1 MLSLAGPAPAKR
13 RRLLVLS
20 TSKKGK
26 VQPTADQTK
35 SIPAAKGPAA
45 DEPMQ
50 LTKFPPVDQPPM
62 SGGGSQ
68 EVKQHSKIEAKGQRS
83 APGTPALAAGRC
95 TVMVHIKSVVGTKP
109 LLTTGTAVL
118 SETAGQSQREQ
129 RRQGASQRTS
139 HQSASR
145 DVIQEERA
153 KAMPTHF
160 PFKAS
165 KQRPGASDDNNSQ
178 AAGVGSSASI
188 ACKQPEAATAAST
201 PCASLVT
208 GGNGALPEAGCMPR
222 PAPGALLAPCKPTP
236 ADDSTN
242 SFRPSTEGKTVPES
256 GSESQQGQFSVKP
269 LPASLPDDVSNIT
282 DQGQAVPSEV
292 VKMSSTSPEK
302 ECNAAAASGQ
312 PLCATPPE
320 KQSTAAA
327 SGQPLCA
334 TPPRCSADTTTK
346 SPVRQPETLLMVRRL
361 PAILTG
367 SLPTAESL
375 GLQLS
380 MPGKADMLSE
390 SICLL
395 ADIYLPFHS
404 RTSSVQPNIG

>member
-188 ACKQPEAATAAST
+188 ACKQPEAATAPVLHAPLWLQVVMGPCLKQAACHVQHLEHCLHHASQLLLMTAQT
-201 PCASLVT
+201 PLDHQQRERQFLSPGLKANRVSSPSSLCQPVFLMMSAISLTRGRLSLVK
-208 GGNGALPEAGCMPR
+208 L
-222 PAPGALLAPCKPTP
+222 
-236 ADDSTN
+236 
-242 SFRPSTEGKTVPES
+242 
-256 GSESQQGQFSVKP
+256 
-269 LPASLPDDVSNIT
+269 
-282 DQGQAVPSEV
+282 
-292 VKMSSTSPEK
+292 
-302 ECNAAAASGQ
+302 
-312 PLCATPPE
+312 
-320 KQSTAAA
+320 
-327 SGQPLCA
+327 
-334 TPPRCSADTTTK
+334 
-346 SPVRQPETLLMVRRL
+346 
-361 PAILTG
+361 
-367 SLPTAESL
+367 
-375 GLQLS
+375 
-380 MPGKADMLSE
+380 
-390 SICLL
+390 
-395 ADIYLPFHS
+395 
-404 RTSSVQPNIG
+404 